1 MPNNKK
7 NPKSR
12 TPSVEETNARLD
24 KEFAQQNSQ
33 GQDLPLKEGE
43 SKVLDET
50 MQTSSVTTDKAE
62 EIVPDVSSL
71 GSDQRPLREIP
82 GQLFPTDSHE
92 TDEHAKRFLAKL
104 SSDSK
109 KRNQK
114 PSLLLDDL
122 RELGMFGE
130 LSEDQNHITMP
141 FEDVH
146 RLVTTM
152 RMTEVILNER
162 IQCKRKA
169 KLDFLTSQLNAS
181 ECNNM
186 PALLAELEKT
196 KAALKQKYSFQQV
209 GVFGNEPVIELEGII
224 HFETLLLARAI
235 DWLARLS
242 IDPDSEA
249 RRGTLSVFSELKA
262 AYSAQSSLHELYFHQ
277 YDDKKALE
285 DRVRGAMS
293 DVGER
298 LKRVSAAHSSSASA
312 KRHNIDVELQ
322 GVSSLVEEMLTIAKQ
337 SYSASLTASHMGHLA
352 LELNITI
359 VQLRRRIDE
368 LQKEVRS
375 WILRSS
381 QDSTAAMILAEENV
395 VLAKANSEL
404 AVATQQL
411 NNRQRKQTEVLSGL
425 LTTTDFGLP
434 TTVLHEAVPKS
445 QTLLEL
451 LDLPGIYSRL
461 IGELKEPIANKKGVL
476 SILAPTTF
484 TTRNDLVESIEQQL
498 RRSYDPDLNI
508 ANAYLSVAQTRALE
522 AERRGLAVYGEKRI
536 PKRGVESIFHCEP
549 SWLRN
554 SLPPHL
560 KAPIPIASDQTAG
573 FLDDRLS
580 RGSIVHVDRFFDS
593 KGNQI
598 QDMQVARDPLPATVL
613 MVNAMNTS
621 AELSDLLQRGDIP
634 RLLNQELKEHMP
646 VKSPFDFQSQSSSS
660 GSIKIEKRS
669 RPDSKPDTVGLNVS
683 SSNDSAPTKGTN
695 RGEKRKEPQDEVPSP
710 SLTLAVGL
718 GPMPNGEILHPF
730 SPQDKDWD
738 DLWITRDG
746 GNHFAVNAKR
756 LMNQQVGEAD
766 TNAVKDVCTFFMN
779 LKKNTCRFQTR
790 VDWRNPSNRIKT
802 VLDKIARNT
811 PPIVDSAPIK
821 KQNKQQR
828 RSLVGISRDLPDSLP
843 GLAVEWNVEAD
854 SALVWNDNQNGAAY
868 NDPEL
873 LTRLLQES
881 HYLPDKHDFLAEGK
895 KVVLA
900 EVMAATYK
908 KFLARNNP
916 TPAFAD
922 NKSGKGKGKGKIWS
936 SRRSKEP
943 PPETRLVCYDLL
955 VLPHPDVVNYD
966 EGTYVVQ
973 GPLTYKT
980 RVTKENWATLRF
992 NTKTG
997 GPEYFP
1003 SSYLS
1008 PVLAS
1013 VEGDLSKAT
1022 FPRSTIAGT
1031 VEELRNLLLVP
1042 LLSNNN
1048 KVPVDVYRALSL
1060 NIASDATQS
1069 TDKATAPK
1077 RIQAFLKLCALYI
1090 PCEHDD
1096 YDAAVLHL
1104 DSEVS
1109 HDIRAAKLS
1118 LETVQER
1125 LLPAMVKAQNEAVS
1139 VLLQVLYFLQQGHV
1153 QFLMRD
1159 YKARVMETHG
1169 NDAFTSK
1176 VKTKKPGKDGLPRP
1190 IHDVAN
1196 KSTPTS
1202 ERTVD
1207 MTLEDE
1213 EGAVNSED
1221 EGSESHLNRD
1231 GEGEQA
1237 NTHVPSTP
1245 QQEMQQCS
1253 AGAPMPLENSEA
1265 AGFSSDTS
1273 PRNETGDND
1282 ELSRAE
1288 RK

>member
-298 LKRVSAAHSSSASA
+298 LKRASVAHASSVTA

-451 LDLPGIYSRL
+451 LDLPGVYSRL
-461 IGELKEPIANKKGVL
+461 IGELKEPIANNKGVL

-484 TTRNDLVESIEQQL
+484 ATRNDLVNSIE
-498 RRSYDPDLNI
+498 
-508 ANAYLSVAQTRALE
+508 
-522 AERRGLAVYGEKRI
+522 
-536 PKRGVESIFHCEP
+536 
-549 SWLRN
+549 
-554 SLPPHL
+554 
-560 KAPIPIASDQTAG
+560 
-573 FLDDRLS
+573 
-580 RGSIVHVDRFFDS
+580 
-593 KGNQI
+593 
-598 QDMQVARDPLPATVL
+598 
-613 MVNAMNTS
+613 
-621 AELSDLLQRGDIP
+621 
-634 RLLNQELKEHMP
+634 
-646 VKSPFDFQSQSSSS
+646 
-660 GSIKIEKRS
+660 
-669 RPDSKPDTVGLNVS
+669 
-683 SSNDSAPTKGTN
+683 
-695 RGEKRKEPQDEVPSP
+695 
-710 SLTLAVGL
+710 
-718 GPMPNGEILHPF
+718 
-730 SPQDKDWD
+730 
-738 DLWITRDG
+738 
-746 GNHFAVNAKR
+746 
-756 LMNQQVGEAD
+756 
-766 TNAVKDVCTFFMN
+766 
-779 LKKNTCRFQTR
+779 
-790 VDWRNPSNRIKT
+790 
-802 VLDKIARNT
+802 
-811 PPIVDSAPIK
+811 
-821 KQNKQQR
+821 
-828 RSLVGISRDLPDSLP
+828 
-843 GLAVEWNVEAD
+843 
-854 SALVWNDNQNGAAY
+854 
-868 NDPEL
+868 
-873 LTRLLQES
+873 
-881 HYLPDKHDFLAEGK
+881 
-895 KVVLA
+895 
-900 EVMAATYK
+900 
-908 KFLARNNP
+908 
-916 TPAFAD
+916 
-922 NKSGKGKGKGKIWS
+922 
-936 SRRSKEP
+936 
-943 PPETRLVCYDLL
+943 
-955 VLPHPDVVNYD
+955 
-966 EGTYVVQ
+966 
-973 GPLTYKT
+973 
-980 RVTKENWATLRF
+980 
-992 NTKTG
+992 
-997 GPEYFP
+997 
-1003 SSYLS
+1003 
-1008 PVLAS
+1008 
-1013 VEGDLSKAT
+1013 
-1022 FPRSTIAGT
+1022 
-1031 VEELRNLLLVP
+1031 
-1042 LLSNNN
+1042 
-1048 KVPVDVYRALSL
+1048 
-1060 NIASDATQS
+1060 
-1069 TDKATAPK
+1069 
-1077 RIQAFLKLCALYI
+1077 
-1090 PCEHDD
+1090 
-1096 YDAAVLHL
+1096 
-1104 DSEVS
+1104 
-1109 HDIRAAKLS
+1109 
-1118 LETVQER
+1118 
-1125 LLPAMVKAQNEAVS
+1125 
-1139 VLLQVLYFLQQGHV
+1139 
-1153 QFLMRD
+1153 
-1159 YKARVMETHG
+1159 
-1169 NDAFTSK
+1169 
-1176 VKTKKPGKDGLPRP
+1176 
-1190 IHDVAN
+1190 
-1196 KSTPTS
+1196 
-1202 ERTVD
+1202 
-1207 MTLEDE
+1207 
-1213 EGAVNSED
+1213 
-1221 EGSESHLNRD
+1221 
-1231 GEGEQA
+1231 
-1237 NTHVPSTP
+1237 
-1245 QQEMQQCS
+1245 
-1253 AGAPMPLENSEA
+1253 
-1265 AGFSSDTS
+1265 
-1273 PRNETGDND
+1273 
-1282 ELSRAE
+1282 
-1288 RK
+1288 

>member
-1 MPNNKK
+1 M
-7 NPKSR
+7 
-12 TPSVEETNARLD
+12 
-24 KEFAQQNSQ
+24 
-33 GQDLPLKEGE
+33 
-43 SKVLDET
+43 
-50 MQTSSVTTDKAE
+50 
-62 EIVPDVSSL
+62 
-71 GSDQRPLREIP
+71 
-82 GQLFPTDSHE
+82 
-92 TDEHAKRFLAKL
+92 
-104 SSDSK
+104 
-109 KRNQK
+109 
-114 PSLLLDDL
+114 
-122 RELGMFGE
+122 
-130 LSEDQNHITMP
+130 
-141 FEDVH
+141 
-146 RLVTTM
+146 
-152 RMTEVILNER
+152 
-162 IQCKRKA
+162 
-169 KLDFLTSQLNAS
+169 
-181 ECNNM
+181 
-186 PALLAELEKT
+186 
-196 KAALKQKYSFQQV
+196 
-209 GVFGNEPVIELEGII
+209 GI
-224 HFETLLLARAI
+224 
-235 DWLARLS
+235 
-242 IDPDSEA
+242 
-249 RRGTLSVFSELKA
+249 G
-262 AYSAQSSLHELYFHQ
+262 
-277 YDDKKALE
+277 
-285 DRVRGAMS
+285 
-293 DVGER
+293 
-298 LKRVSAAHSSSASA
+298 
-312 KRHNIDVELQ
+312 
-322 GVSSLVEEMLTIAKQ
+322 
-337 SYSASLTASHMGHLA
+337 
-352 LELNITI
+352 
-359 VQLRRRIDE
+359 
-368 LQKEVRS
+368 
-375 WILRSS
+375 
-381 QDSTAAMILAEENV
+381 
-395 VLAKANSEL
+395 
-404 AVATQQL
+404 
-411 NNRQRKQTEVLSGL
+411 
-425 LTTTDFGLP
+425 
-434 TTVLHEAVPKS
+434 
-445 QTLLEL
+445 
-451 LDLPGIYSRL
+451 
-461 IGELKEPIANKKGVL
+461 
-476 SILAPTTF
+476 
-484 TTRNDLVESIEQQL
+484 
-498 RRSYDPDLNI
+498 
-508 ANAYLSVAQTRALE
+508 
-522 AERRGLAVYGEKRI
+522 
-536 PKRGVESIFHCEP
+536 
-549 SWLRN
+549 
-554 SLPPHL
+554 
-560 KAPIPIASDQTAG
+560 
-573 FLDDRLS
+573 
-580 RGSIVHVDRFFDS
+580 
-593 KGNQI
+593 
-598 QDMQVARDPLPATVL
+598 
-613 MVNAMNTS
+613 
-621 AELSDLLQRGDIP
+621 
-634 RLLNQELKEHMP
+634 
-646 VKSPFDFQSQSSSS
+646 
-660 GSIKIEKRS
+660 
-669 RPDSKPDTVGLNVS
+669 
-683 SSNDSAPTKGTN
+683 
-695 RGEKRKEPQDEVPSP
+695 
-710 SLTLAVGL
+710 
-718 GPMPNGEILHPF
+718 
-730 SPQDKDWD
+730 
-738 DLWITRDG
+738 
-746 GNHFAVNAKR
+746 
-756 LMNQQVGEAD
+756 
-766 TNAVKDVCTFFMN
+766 
-779 LKKNTCRFQTR
+779 
-790 VDWRNPSNRIKT
+790 
-802 VLDKIARNT
+802 
-811 PPIVDSAPIK
+811 
-821 KQNKQQR
+821 
-828 RSLVGISRDLPDSLP
+828 RDLPDSLP

-1048 KVPVDVYRALSL
+1048 KVPVDVYKALSL

-1109 HDIRAAKLS
+1109 HDLRAAKLS

-1159 YKARVMETHG
+1159 YKSRVMEAHG

-1190 IHDVAN
+1190 IHDVTN
-1196 KSTPTS
+1196 KSTPPS

-1207 MTLEDE
+1207 MTLDDE
-1213 EGAVNSED
+1213 ERTVNSED

>member
-33 GQDLPLKEGE
+33 GQDLPPKEGE

-560 KAPIPIASDQTAG
+560 KAPIPIASEQTAG

-669 RPDSKPDTVGLNVS
+669 RPDFKPDTVGLNVS

-695 RGEKRKEPQDEVPSP
+695 RGEKRKEPQDEFPSP

-730 SPQDKDWD
+730 SPQDKEWD

-756 LMNQQVGEAD
+756 LMNQQVGDAD
-766 TNAVKDVCTFFMN
+766 INAVKDVCTFFMN

-802 VLDKIARNT
+802 VLDKIARDT

-828 RSLVGISRDLPDSLP
+828 RSLVGIGRDLPDSLP

-922 NKSGKGKGKGKIWS
+922 NKSGKGKGKGKTWN

-1031 VEELRNLLLVP
+1031 LDELRQLLLVP

-1109 HDIRAAKLS
+1109 HDLRAAKLS

-1159 YKARVMETHG
+1159 YKARVMEAHG

-1231 GEGEQA
+1231 DEGEQA

-1245 QQEMQQCS
+1245 QQETQPCS

>member
-12 TPSVEETNARLD
+12 TLSVEETNAMLD

-33 GQDLPLKEGE
+33 GQDLPPKEGE

-598 QDMQVARDPLPATVL
+598 QDVQMARDPLPATVL

-669 RPDSKPDTVGLNVS
+669 CPDFKPDTVDLNVS

-730 SPQDKDWD
+730 SPQDKEWD

-756 LMNQQVGEAD
+756 LMNQQVGDAD
-766 TNAVKDVCTFFMN
+766 INAVKDVCTFFMN

-828 RSLVGISRDLPDSLP
+828 RSLVGIGRDLPDSLP

-922 NKSGKGKGKGKIWS
+922 NKSGKGKGKGKTWG

-1109 HDIRAAKLS
+1109 HDLRAAKLS

-1159 YKARVMETHG
+1159 YKARVMEAHG

>member
-50 MQTSSVTTDKAE
+50 MQTSSVTTDKSE

-669 RPDSKPDTVGLNVS
+669 RPDSKPDTVDLNVS

-756 LMNQQVGEAD
+756 LMNQQVGDAD
-766 TNAVKDVCTFFMN
+766 INAVKDVCTFFMN

-802 VLDKIARNT
+802 VLDKIARDT

-828 RSLVGISRDLPDSLP
+828 RSLVGIGRDLPDSLP

-1109 HDIRAAKLS
+1109 HDLRAAKLS

-1159 YKARVMETHG
+1159 YKARVMEAHG

-1196 KSTPTS
+1196 KSIPTS

>member
-162 IQCKRKA
+162 IQSKRKA
-169 KLDFLTSQLNAS
+169 KLDFLTSQLDAS
-181 ECNNM
+181 ECNDM

-262 AYSAQSSLHELYFHQ
+262 AYSAQFSLHELYFHQ

-298 LKRVSAAHSSSASA
+298 LKRASVAHASSVTA

-621 AELSDLLQRGDIP
+621 AELSELLQRGDIP
-634 RLLNQELKEHMP
+634 RLLNQELKERMP

-669 RPDSKPDTVGLNVS
+669 RPDSKPDTVDLNVS

-802 VLDKIARNT
+802 VLDKIARDT

-828 RSLVGISRDLPDSLP
+828 RSLVGIGRDLPDSLP

-936 SRRSKEP
+936 GRRSKEP

-1109 HDIRAAKLS
+1109 HDLRAAKLS

-1159 YKARVMETHG
+1159 YKARVMEAHG

-1253 AGAPMPLENSEA
+1253 AGAATPLENSEA

>member
-33 GQDLPLKEGE
+33 GQDLPPKEGE

-162 IQCKRKA
+162 IQYKRKA
-169 KLDFLTSQLNAS
+169 KLDFLTSQLDAS
-181 ECNNM
+181 ECNDM

-560 KAPIPIASDQTAG
+560 KAPIPIASEQTAG

-669 RPDSKPDTVGLNVS
+669 CPDFKPDTVDLNVS

-746 GNHFAVNAKR
+746 GNHFTVNAKR
-756 LMNQQVGEAD
+756 LMNQQVGD
-766 TNAVKDVCTFFMN
+766 PDINAVKDVCTFFMN

-828 RSLVGISRDLPDSLP
+828 RSLVGIGRDLPDSLP

-1031 VEELRNLLLVP
+1031 LDELRQLLLVP

-1109 HDIRAAKLS
+1109 HDLRAAKLS

-1159 YKARVMETHG
+1159 YKARVTEAHG

>member
-162 IQCKRKA
+162 IQYKRKA

-298 LKRVSAAHSSSASA
+298 LKRASVAHASSVTA

-322 GVSSLVEEMLTIAKQ
+322 GVSSLVEEMLTIAKK

-352 LELNITI
+352 LELNITTT
-359 VQLRRRIDE
+359 QLRRRIDE

-484 TTRNDLVESIEQQL
+484 ATRNDLVESIEQQL

-634 RLLNQELKEHMP
+634 RLLNQELKEHIP

-669 RPDSKPDTVGLNVS
+669 RPDPKPDTVGLNVS

-756 LMNQQVGEAD
+756 LMNQQVGDAD
-766 TNAVKDVCTFFMN
+766 INAVKDVCTFFMN

-802 VLDKIARNT
+802 VLDKIARST

-828 RSLVGISRDLPDSLP
+828 RSLVGIGRDLPDSLP

-922 NKSGKGKGKGKIWS
+922 NKSGKGKGKGKIGS
-936 SRRSKEP
+936 NRRSKEP
-943 PPETRLVCYDLL
+943 SPETRLVCYDLL

-1109 HDIRAAKLS
+1109 HDLRAAKLS

-1176 VKTKKPGKDGLPRP
+1176 VKTKKPGKDGLPRS